1 MTPTPI
7 ARVFVLS
14 VGERPIL
21 AFEARNTPEARELC
35 SEPWLLDD
43 LGSLKSE
50 GHPIWNGQDKISV
63 RPGTADEISLF
74 HEADGTEDAEEI
86 LLVYLVAL
94 DGA

>member
-1 MTPTPI
+1 MTTTHI

-21 AFEARNTPEARELC
+21 AFEARKTPEARELC
-35 SEPWLLDD
+35 SEPWLLED
-43 LGSLKSE
+43 LGALKSE
-50 GHPIWNGQDKISV
+50 GRPIWNGQDKISV
-63 RPGTADEISLF
+63 RPGTADEVTLF
-74 HEADGTEDAEEI
+74 READGTEDAEEI

>member
-7 ARVFVLS
+7 ARVFALL

-43 LGSLKSE
+43 FAALKSE
-50 GHPIWNGQDKISV
+50 GRPIWNGQDKISV
-63 RPGTADEISLF
+63 RPATADEISLF
-74 HEADGTEDAEEI
+74 READNIEDAEEI

>member
-1 MTPTPI
+1 MTPVQI
-7 ARVFVLS
+7 ARVFVLV
-14 VGERPIL
+14 VGDTPIL

-43 LGSLKSE
+43 LVSLKSE

-63 RPGTADEISLF
+63 RPATADEVSLF
-74 HEADGTEDAEEI
+74 READGTEDAEEI

>member
-1 MTPTPI
+1 MTTTHV
-7 ARVFVLS
+7 ARVFVLV
-14 VGERPIL
+14 VGDRPIL

-35 SEPWLLDD
+35 SEPWMLDD
-43 LGSLKSE
+43 LGTLTSE
-50 GHPIWNGQDKISV
+50 GIPIWNGKDKLSV
-63 RPGTADEISLF
+63 RPASADEIKLF

>member
-1 MTPTPI
+1 MTQTHI
-7 ARVFVLS
+7 ARVFVL
-14 VGERPIL
+14 VIDERPIL

-35 SEPWLLDD
+35 KESWLLDD

-50 GHPIWNGQDKISV
+50 GRPIWNGQDKITV
-63 RPGTADEISLF
+63 RPGTADEVALF

>member
-1 MTPTPI
+1 MTPTHV
-7 ARVFVLS
+7 ARVFVLV
-14 VGERPIL
+14 VGDRPIL

-43 LGSLKSE
+43 LGTLTSE
-50 GHPIWNGQDKISV
+50 GHPIWNGKDKISV
-63 RPGTADEISLF
+63 RPANADEVTLF
-74 HEADGTEDAEEI
+74 HEADVTEDAEEI

>member
-1 MTPTPI
+1 MTPTPV

-43 LGSLKSE
+43 LAALKSE

-63 RPGTADEISLF
+63 RPGAADEISLF